1 MSWEEILVLLSR
13 NIAAL
18 WDKRQKN
25 RFLNAADQSKYL
37 SEAEN
42 SKKT

>member
-1 MSWEEILVLLSR
+1 MGGNPGYVVR

-18 WDKRQKN
+18 YDKRQKN
-25 RFLNAADQSKYL
+25 GFLNAADQSKYL